1 MEMEFTD
8 GVPVVMVG
16 TSSIRPHSTRQLPMI
31 GEARACSAAIES
43 GDSQRTKDERVYRH

>member
-16 TSSIRPHSTRQLPMI
+16 I
-31 GEARACSAAIES
+31 GNCRVECGLIEDVFERAFACPEA
-43 GDSQRTKDERVYRH
+43 